1 MTFRKHY
8 RKVACSLAIIG
19 ILGIGITNTYA
30 NELTDIKSHWAKD
43 VITKLTDKEIIK
55 GYPGGTFKP
64 NNTITRAEFS
74 KMLLKSLETDISFG
88 DAFDDIRDHW
98 AESEIY
104 TLVEKGIIDKSE
116 YGDNFNPDEN
126 ITRIE
131 IAKMIDR
138 ALWLEEKAKSMKDNT
153 KFADDNSIK
162 ADDKGYVTL
171 AVENKIINGYPDNT
185 FKPNQTATRAES
197 SKMIDSMMKIDI
209 PNRNIVEVNKI
220 LKNRPVEKRLP
231 QKSVA
236 TYKEPK
242 CYKELKANMN
252 KLKVYDYTIA
262 KKDYEMVDIDQ
273 IVANGD
279 VPSKPYGVIRM
290 KLQGDFE
297 TNEVDFEGEAY
308 IDLYNDKMIEDDF
321 RGGYLIKDG
330 KVLDH
335 IARIGGYKSDIIKKA
350 NEQTFRPLYSARKD
364 YLYKADYLAFR
375 RKAKHYFTSIDNE
388 VECIIIVFENPF
400 KKE

>member
-8 RKVACSLAIIG
+8 RKIARPLVIIG
-19 ILGIGITNTYA
+19 ILGIGIINTYA

-55 GYPGGTFKP
+55 GYPDGTFKP

-74 KMLLKSLETDISFG
+74 KMLFNIIEEYYIYG
-88 DAFDDIRDHW
+88 NAFKDTEGHW
-98 AESEIY
+98 SENIIN
-104 TLVEKGIIDKSE
+104 TLVENGIINRSE

-131 IAKMIDR
+131 MAKMIDR
-138 ALWLEEKAKSMKDNT
+138 ALILDEKAKSMKENT
-153 KFADDNSIK
+153 SFEDDNAIK
-162 ADDKGYVTL
+162 AKDKGYVTL

-197 SKMIDSMMKIDI
+197 SKMIDNMLKVGISDI
-209 PNRNIVEVNKI
+209 NIAKVNKI
-220 LKNRPVEKRLP
+220 LENRPVEKKLP

-236 TYKEPK
+236 TYQEPK
-242 CYKELKANMN
+242 SYEELKENMEN
-252 KLKVYDYTIA
+252 LKVYDYTIA

-273 IVANGD
+273 ILANAD
-279 VPSKPYGVIRM
+279 AAFKPYGVIRM
-290 KLQGDFE
+290 QLQCDFE
-297 TNEVDFEGEAY
+297 TEELKFEGETY
-308 IDLYNDKMIEDDF
+308 IKFFNDEMIGDEF
-321 RGGYLIKDG
+321 EGGYLIKDG
-330 KVLDH
+330 KVLDY
-335 IARIGGYKSDIIKKA
+335 IARIGEYKSKTLKRA
-350 NEQTFRPLYSARKD
+350 NEHTFRPFYSATKD

-375 RKAKHYFTSIDNE
+375 RKAKHYFTSTDNE